1 MTSEVQ
7 MRREERE
14 WEKEKEILI
23 RKERIRKEKSQIVPR
38 LSTSKKA
45 LIFLLANCTIIE
57 LFTFWVI
64 IQQLASPSISLDLT
78 PLVALIGAVIG
89 EVITVAAYYAKSA
102 KENTIGG
109 IVYETTLKKE
119 ENNSVG

>member
-1 MTSEVQ
+1 MTSEIQ

-64 IQQLASPSISLDLT
+64 VQQLASPSVSLDLT

-89 EVITVAAYYAKSA
+89 EVITVASYYAKSA

-119 ENNSVG
+119 EENNVG